1 MNPCYKALSLLLHPD
16 KIRNTC
22 RGGSEEAFES
32 VRKAMESLQ
41 DYLLLHDLYLSDV
54 RNFQR
59 MPVSSLYV
67 SFADLL
73 FRSLILYEIWLI

>member
-1 MNPCYKALSLLLHPD
+1 
-16 KIRNTC
+16 
-22 RGGSEEAFES
+22 
-32 VRKAMESLQ
+32 MESLQ